1 MYISEKYKYL
11 KALLMLE
18 LQTNVLKSYS
28 KVCIYIKFDTIF
40 VGNKTHHASHKNSA
54 PGWVFDFYGGHIS

>member
-1 MYISEKYKYL
+1 
-11 KALLMLE
+11 MLE